1 MKAHIV
7 VAHPEPKSYNA
18 HLANLAKQTLDAR
31 GWSVTVSDLY
41 AMGFDPCE
49 KAAHYADQS
58 DPSRFDVQSEQR
70 QASANDTI
78 PADVRAEIERLAA
91 ADLVILQYPMW
102 WHLPPAILK
111 GWMDR
116 VFIYGDV
123 YKSDFRFDKGR
134 FVGKKA
140 MISTTVGTSPETYAH
155 DGRSGDIDMTLW
167 PINFS
172 IAYVGFDVLVPHVA
186 YGVEAGLRY
195 SDPQEIK
202 DRLQLIEVDYVARLQ
217 SIEAELSVPFN
228 RMEDWGS
235 DGRIKPSAPVYS
247 PFIRHKEKLE
257 IE

>member
-1 MKAHIV
+1 
-7 VAHPEPKSYNA
+7 
-18 HLANLAKQTLDAR
+18 
-31 GWSVTVSDLY
+31 
-41 AMGFDPCE
+41 
-49 KAAHYADQS
+49 
-58 DPSRFDVQSEQR
+58 
-70 QASANDTI
+70 
-78 PADVRAEIERLAA
+78 
-91 ADLVILQYPMW
+91 
-102 WHLPPAILK
+102 
-111 GWMDR
+111 
-116 VFIYGDV
+116 
-123 YKSDFRFDKGR
+123 
-134 FVGKKA
+134 
-140 MISTTVGTSPETYAH
+140 
-155 DGRSGDIDMTLW
+155 MTLW

-217 SIEAELSVPFN
+217 SIEADLLSVPFN